1 MENNI
6 SWIRT
11 VDCKVS
17 GGELPKDFRAE
28 IKVKLDFSGFKSDDL
43 QVTVVRLLD
52 LLAMASSP
60 RVQLQNGVLRKFTAE
75 QLTRIA
81 KEGYSCK
88 VDELVSGKVRV
99 PKIVDIAT
107 IKTAAVKLSKEQRLA
122 LIADLEAMDEE

>member
-1 MENNI
+1 MENI
-6 SWIRT
+6 KWDRT

-17 GGELPKDFRAE
+17 GGDLPKDFKAE
-28 IKVKLDFSGFKSDDL
+28 IKVKLDFSGFKNDDL
-43 QVTVVRLLD
+43 QVTVVKLLD

-88 VDELVSGKVRV
+88 VDDLVTGKVRV

-107 IKTAAVKLSKEQRLA
+107 MKTTAMKMSLEDRLA
-122 LIADLEAMDEE
+122 LIESLKAM